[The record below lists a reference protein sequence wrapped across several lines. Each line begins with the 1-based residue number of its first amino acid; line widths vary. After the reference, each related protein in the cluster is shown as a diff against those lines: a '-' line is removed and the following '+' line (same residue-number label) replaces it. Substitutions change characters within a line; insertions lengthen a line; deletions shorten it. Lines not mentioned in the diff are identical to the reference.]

1 MVVRGKRGLSLVT
14 SLAPKSTASLENWN
28 FLIFENAKQVREEI
42 NHVYTKIDET
52 YQIIG
57 IDESPVAEAEFAL
70 KINI

>member
-1 MVVRGKRGLSLVT
+1 MQN
-14 SLAPKSTASLENWN
+14 KSGFFKVLM
-28 FLIFENAKQVREEI
+28 KPHREEI
-42 NHVYTKIDET
+42 NHLFTKIDET